1 MCCANVDADEAAAA
15 IHTLDTFLQTPTNP
29 KSIELTAM
37 LASIRA
43 SPRPG
48 MSSADK
54 QEEKTRAR
62 ELFDRVTKALGAV
75 GDPLAQTNGHTQG
88 LSSSARKLGEDIE
101 MYIEIAKLYQD
112 DNHERMERAYKQAL
126 KNSEASGS
134 PDPRLVNNLAALEH
148 LHEHLDEA
156 RSLYE
161 QALPHAAGLD
171 QSMAEA
177 MSTSILYNLA
187 RVYEDQGETAKAREA
202 YDKLLARHPE
212 YIDGEYPERTFVSD
226 RNLIA
231 LQPSSDKPRCWL
243 TLTSITKLT
252 TC

>member
-1 MCCANVDADEAAAA
+1 
-15 IHTLDTFLQTPTNP
+15 
-29 KSIELTAM
+29 
-37 LASIRA
+37 
-43 SPRPG
+43 

-161 QALPHAAGLD
+161 QALTHAAGLD